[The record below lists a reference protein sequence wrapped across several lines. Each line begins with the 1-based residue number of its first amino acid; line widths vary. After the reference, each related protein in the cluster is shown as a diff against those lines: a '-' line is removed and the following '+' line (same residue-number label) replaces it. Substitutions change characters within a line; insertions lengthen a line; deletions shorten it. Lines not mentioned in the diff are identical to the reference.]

1 MAQPYKRSLIPVVN
15 RRFQYKYTAIIIG
28 IAGVVS
34 AVLGAL
40 LLNSYWEM
48 SRIIDLAMESP
59 EISNK
64 VDIDQAL
71 RVFHISIA
79 FLVIEVLALGVM
91 GLLITH
97 RLCGPEFVTHR
108 QLATLLGGKYP
119 RARPLRA
126 GDEFVSSFETLTMVI
141 ESLKNR
147 DMDEAEELTRVIAA
161 ARHAGMADSDIAALQ
176 QLVDERRARLRG
188 DGNDHSPCGLDAPVA
203 QRSP

>member
-48 SRIIDLAMESP
+48 NRIIDLAMESP

-91 GLLITH
+91 GLLICVFGVLLAAFFLMLDFEAIKQGIALGAPERESWRMAFGLLVTLVWIYLEFL
-97 RLCGPEFVTHR
+97 RL
-108 QLATLLGGKYP
+108 
-119 RARPLRA
+119 
-126 GDEFVSSFETLTMVI
+126 
-141 ESLKNR
+141 
-147 DMDEAEELTRVIAA
+147 IAIFS
-161 ARHAGMADSDIAALQ
+161 R
-176 QLVDERRARLRG
+176 
-188 DGNDHSPCGLDAPVA
+188 N
-203 QRSP
+203 